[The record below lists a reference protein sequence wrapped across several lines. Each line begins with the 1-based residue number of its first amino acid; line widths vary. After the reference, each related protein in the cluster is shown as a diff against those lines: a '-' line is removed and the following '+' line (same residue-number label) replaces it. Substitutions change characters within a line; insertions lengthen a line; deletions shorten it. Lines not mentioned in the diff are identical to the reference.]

1 MTINSD
7 AIMSITEVNQNF
19 SSAVRRVEKNG
30 KVYIFKNNK
39 PRYLLMD
46 LELEPEIE
54 MTDEEKIEFIGRRIL
69 KEHKRAFEELAKW
82 KESAQGWFFYFTGW
96 L

>member
-1 MTINSD
+1 
-7 AIMSITEVNQNF
+7 MSITEVNQNF

-39 PRYLLMD
+39 PKFLLID
-46 LELEPEIE
+46 LEQEPEIE

-69 KEHKRAFEELAKW
+69 KDHKKAFEELAK
-82 KESAQGWFFYFTGW
+82 
-96 L
+96 

>member
-1 MTINSD
+1 MNINSD

-39 PRYLLMD
+39 PRFLLID
-46 LELEPEIE
+46 LEQEPEIE

-69 KEHKRAFEELAKW
+69 KDHKKAFEELAK
-82 KESAQGWFFYFTGW
+82 
-96 L
+96 

>member
-39 PRYLLMD
+39 PRYLLID

-69 KEHKRAFEELAKW
+69 KEHKKAFEELAK
-82 KESAQGWFFYFTGW
+82 
-96 L
+96 

>member
-1 MTINSD
+1 MNINSD

-39 PRYLLMD
+39 PRFLLID
-46 LELEPEIE
+46 LEQEPEIE
-54 MTDEEKIEFIGRRIL
+54 MTDEEKIECIGRRIL
-69 KEHKRAFEELAKW
+69 KDHKKAFEELAK
-82 KESAQGWFFYFTGW
+82 
-96 L
+96 

>member
-1 MTINSD
+1 MNINSD

-19 SSAVRRVEKNG
+19 SSAVRKVKKNG

-39 PRYLLMD
+39 PRFLLID
-46 LELEPEIE
+46 LEQEPEIE

-69 KEHKRAFEELAKW
+69 KDHKKAFEELAK
-82 KESAQGWFFYFTGW
+82 
-96 L
+96 

>member
-1 MTINSD
+1 MNINSD

-39 PRYLLMD
+39 PRFLLID
-46 LELEPEIE
+46 LEQEPEIE

-69 KEHKRAFEELAKW
+69 KDHKKALEELAK
-82 KESAQGWFFYFTGW
+82 
-96 L
+96 

>member
-1 MTINSD
+1 MNINSD

-30 KVYIFKNNK
+30 KIYIFKNNK
-39 PRYLLMD
+39 PRFLLID
-46 LELEPEIE
+46 LEQEPEIE

-69 KEHKRAFEELAKW
+69 KDHKKAFEELAK
-82 KESAQGWFFYFTGW
+82 
-96 L
+96 

>member
-1 MTINSD
+1 MNINSD

-39 PRYLLMD
+39 PRFLLID
-46 LELEPEIE
+46 LEQEPEIE

-69 KEHKRAFEELAKW
+69 KDHKKAF
-82 KESAQGWFFYFTGW
+82 
-96 L
+96 

>member
-1 MTINSD
+1 MNINSD

-39 PRYLLMD
+39 PKFLLID
-46 LELEPEIE
+46 LEQEPEIE

-69 KEHKRAFEELAKW
+69 KDHKKAFEELAK
-82 KESAQGWFFYFTGW
+82 
-96 L
+96 

>member
-1 MTINSD
+1 MNINSD

-39 PRYLLMD
+39 PRFLLID
-46 LELEPEIE
+46 LEQEPEIE

-69 KEHKRAFEELAKW
+69 NDHKKAFEELAK
-82 KESAQGWFFYFTGW
+82 
-96 L
+96 

>member
-1 MTINSD
+1 MNINSD

-19 SSAVRRVEKNG
+19 SSAVRRVEKIG

-39 PRYLLMD
+39 PRFLLID
-46 LELEPEIE
+46 LEQEPEIE

-69 KEHKRAFEELAKW
+69 KDHKKAFEELAK
-82 KESAQGWFFYFTGW
+82 
-96 L
+96 

>member
-1 MTINSD
+1 MNINSD

-19 SSAVRRVEKNG
+19 SSAVR

-39 PRYLLMD
+39 PKFLLID
-46 LELEPEIE
+46 LEQEPEIE

-69 KEHKRAFEELAKW
+69 KDHKKAFEELAK
-82 KESAQGWFFYFTGW
+82 
-96 L
+96 

>member
-1 MTINSD
+1 MNINSD

-39 PRYLLMD
+39 HRFLLID
-46 LELEPEIE
+46 LEQEPEIE

-69 KEHKRAFEELAKW
+69 KDHKKAFEELAK
-82 KESAQGWFFYFTGW
+82 
-96 L
+96 

>member
-1 MTINSD
+1 MNINSD

-39 PRYLLMD
+39 PRFLLID
-46 LELEPEIE
+46 LEQEPEIE

-69 KEHKRAFEELAKW
+69 RNHKKAFEELAK
-82 KESAQGWFFYFTGW
+82 
-96 L
+96 

>member
-1 MTINSD
+1 MNINSD

-39 PRYLLMD
+39 PRFLLID
-46 LELEPEIE
+46 LEQEPEIE

-69 KEHKRAFEELAKW
+69 KNHKKAFEELAK
-82 KESAQGWFFYFTGW
+82 
-96 L
+96 

>member
-1 MTINSD
+1 MNINSD

-39 PRYLLMD
+39 PRFLLID
-46 LELEPEIE
+46 LEQEPEIE

-69 KEHKRAFEELAKW
+69 REHKKAFEELAK
-82 KESAQGWFFYFTGW
+82 
-96 L
+96 

>member
-1 MTINSD
+1 MNINSD

-39 PRYLLMD
+39 PRFLLID

-69 KEHKRAFEELAKW
+69 REHKKAFEELAK
-82 KESAQGWFFYFTGW
+82 
-96 L
+96 

>member
-1 MTINSD
+1 MNINSD

-39 PRYLLMD
+39 PRFLLID
-46 LELEPEIE
+46 LEQEPEIE
-54 MTDEEKIEFIGRRIL
+54 MTDEEKIEFVGRRIL
-69 KEHKRAFEELAKW
+69 KNHKKAFEELAK
-82 KESAQGWFFYFTGW
+82 
-96 L
+96 